1 MTDHPFPIPNDPF
14 SMTHSKSNLQNPK
27 SFSWLGLLLA
37 TLVLV
42 VVSRL
47 PALAATAKHYTE
59 LEFAPLPEI
68 QLPNYTRYKL
78 DNGMLV
84 YLMEDHELPLVG
96 GTAMIRTGE
105 RLEPADKVGLAS
117 LVGEVMRTGGTTK
130 HTGDELNQLLE
141 QRAASVET
149 AIGSAS
155 GSASFSALSEDLDT
169 VFDLFAEVIKTPA
182 FAPEKLDL
190 AKKQRAG
197 QIARRNDDPNGIAG
211 REFQKLI
218 YGKDSP
224 YARTVEYQTLNPI
237 SRDDLVAFYQQYV
250 HPENMI
256 LGIIGDFDSAKMRSR
271 IQEEFGTWKPTSKAP
286 KPTVPSATQ
295 AKQGGIFLVN
305 QPQLTQSYVQIGH
318 IGGELNSPD
327 YPALDVLNQVMNGFG
342 GRLFNEV
349 RSRQGLS
356 YSVYGFWSPRYDF
369 PGTFIAGGQTRSD
382 ATVPFIKA
390 VRAEIEKFRTTP
402 ITPEELASA
411 KDQVLNSFVFNFQDP
426 SQTLA
431 RLMRYEYYGYPED
444 FLFRYQ
450 RAVKATTIEDVQRV
464 AQKYLQP
471 DQLVTLVVGNA
482 QAIQPPLTSLSAD
495 VTSVDITIPEAK
507 SS

>member
-1 MTDHPFPIPNDPF
+1 
-14 SMTHSKSNLQNPK
+14 
-27 SFSWLGLLLA
+27 
-37 TLVLV
+37 
-42 VVSRL
+42 
-47 PALAATAKHYTE
+47 
-59 LEFAPLPEI
+59 
-68 QLPNYTRYKL
+68 
-78 DNGMLV
+78 
-84 YLMEDHELPLVG
+84 
-96 GTAMIRTGE
+96 
-105 RLEPADKVGLAS
+105 
-117 LVGEVMRTGGTTK
+117 
-130 HTGDELNQLLE
+130 
-141 QRAASVET
+141 
-149 AIGSAS
+149 
-155 GSASFSALSEDLDT
+155 
-169 VFDLFAEVIKTPA
+169 
-182 FAPEKLDL
+182 
-190 AKKQRAG
+190 
-197 QIARRNDDPNGIAG
+197 
-211 REFQKLI
+211 
-218 YGKDSP
+218 
-224 YARTVEYQTLNPI
+224 
-237 SRDDLVAFYQQYV
+237 
-250 HPENMI
+250 
-256 LGIIGDFDSAKMRSR
+256 
-271 IQEEFGTWKPTSKAP
+271 
-286 KPTVPSATQ
+286 
-295 AKQGGIFLVN
+295 VN

-382 ATVPFIKA
+382 ATVPFIQA

-471 DQLVTLVVGNA
+471 DKLVTLVVGNA